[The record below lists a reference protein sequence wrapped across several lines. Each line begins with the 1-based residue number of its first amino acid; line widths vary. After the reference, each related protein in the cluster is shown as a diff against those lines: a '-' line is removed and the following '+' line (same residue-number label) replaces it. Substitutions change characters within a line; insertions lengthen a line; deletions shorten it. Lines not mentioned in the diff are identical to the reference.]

1 MVDAMIIG
9 WLTIPIMGD
18 GILAGTRIRRNRT
31 RGEKIV
37 ALDGRSRLALA
48 IKDARLSYLGM
59 CPQPVSPVDAALCE
73 RLAIL
78 NGHLLTLDQKALS
91 GGLTQVE
98 SRLYTTL
105 SGQQARLLKQL
116 NLHRST
122 RPVGP
127 SLAEIFGGEG
137 AAA

>member
-1 MVDAMIIG
+1 
-9 WLTIPIMGD
+9 
-18 GILAGTRIRRNRT
+18 LAATRRNRT

-48 IKDARLSYLGM
+48 IKDARLSYLSM
-59 CPQPVSPVDAALCE
+59 LPQPPTPVDAALAE

-78 NGHLLTLDQKALS
+78 HGHLLTLDQKALS
-91 GGLTQVE
+91 GGLSQVE
-98 SRLYTTL
+98 ARLYATL
-105 SGQQARLLKQL
+105 SLQHARLLKQL

-127 SLAEIFGGEG
+127 TLSDLFPSEG